1 MLVGLAWMGAILIF
15 GVFHVGSNVPR
26 LFSNLS
32 LLAWIAALIVAM
44 LLLGALTASACLN
57 IVRATAADERQIASV
72 MRERMAVVAREMV
85 IVPAEQELSELER
98 FREELRVAAGA
109 AEVTGAVLALRL

>member
-1 MLVGLAWMGAILIF
+1 
-15 GVFHVGSNVPR
+15 
-26 LFSNLS
+26 
-32 LLAWIAALIVAM
+32 M

-57 IVRATAADERQIASV
+57 IVRAAAAEESRQIASV

-98 FREELRVAAGA
+98 FRGELRVAAGRR
-109 AEVTGAVLALRL
+109 GD